1 MTSQTS
7 MHQDAHHHIRELETL
22 LSEIVSGEEAR
33 NPSASRSSEP
43 APRKSDRTFGPAPFQ
58 RIRRGYGATR
68 TFDAVEQQPAA
79 ERSARGPDD
88 LPIHTFEQKA
98 TALLDSYAAATR
110 AAEDVL
116 RRAEA
121 RLESF
126 DRGTARLISV
136 ATDEIRRAVTAV
148 HGTPGSEPT
157 TPQDDGLASVTDPTL
172 PMAAPRAR
180 GTSALVVLTVSLA
193 VYAAYLHYRTSEAEA
208 KAASAG
214 QAAAETRQLV
224 EKQTTAALE
233 RTERATRE
241 ALTSAAEAKRMVA
254 IMAAPDARRLSVFG
268 KGAAPAAS
276 GQAMWSRSR
285 GALVT
290 ASDLPQ
296 PAAGGVYQVW
306 IDTSEG
312 PLSLGFAVPDAQG
325 RLSVTFDIPPQLPG
339 SILGL
344 LITREPPGGST
355 APQGPVVLSN

>member
-1 MTSQTS
+1 
-7 MHQDAHHHIRELETL
+7 L
-22 LSEIVSGEEAR
+22 
-33 NPSASRSSEP
+33 RSSES
-43 APRKSDRTFGPAPFQ
+43 APPKSDRTFGPAPSQ
-58 RIRRGYGATR
+58 RIRRGYGAAR
-68 TFDAVEQQPAA
+68 KFDPVEQQPAD
-79 ERSARGPDD
+79 EWPARRADD
-88 LPIHTFEQKA
+88 LPVRTFEQKA

-126 DRGTARLISV
+126 DRGTARLISA

-148 HGTPGSEPT
+148 HGIPESEPASAKA
-157 TPQDDGLASVTDPTL
+157 DGLARPTEPTL
-172 PMAAPRAR
+172 PIAPPRAR
-180 GTSALVVLTVSLA
+180 GSSALVVLTLVLA
-193 VYAAYLHYRTSEAEA
+193 GYAGYLHYRTSEAEA

-214 QAAAETRQLV
+214 YAADEARQMV
-224 EKQTTAALE
+224 EQQMAAALE

-241 ALTSAAEAKRMVA
+241 ALTSAADAKRMVA
-254 IMAAPDARRLSVFG
+254 IMAAPDARRLSVLG

-285 GALVT
+285 GVIVT
-290 ASDLPQ
+290 ASDLPP

-306 IDTSEG
+306 IDTSQG

-339 SILGL
+339 GILGL

-355 APQGPVVLSN
+355 APQGPVVLSS